1 MWKYLKGTE
10 EDFEQTLPETQY
22 VLQPKFSGCPAYYT
36 VISNVL
42 FYSEPNSMF
51 WCNSVHKNITKALEG
66 EDAIIIAQREWIEEP
81 QIETKPEEQQT
92 LPTKEDINVAD
103 AMEQS
108 STPRIGSMMNP
119 SKDLPKIKLDVKKP
133 VFYKETDEEVR
144 FIHSNSLYHLFEKE
158 DCTIL
163 NVATD
168 NLDNCFYNKPETKT
182 TVEVLDSAWKRAC
195 NAGSLWAS
203 PTQLFYM
210 AIEQLVKDGVVDMNK
225 VYEVKQ

>member
-1 MWKYLKGTE
+1 MWKYIKGTE
-10 EDFEQTLPETQY
+10 KDFEGFMP
-22 VLQPKFSGCPAYYT
+22 SSI
-36 VISNVL
+36 VIIKDGK
-42 FYSEPNSMF
+42 
-51 WCNSVHKNITKALEG
+51 C
-66 EDAIIIAQREWIEEP
+66 IARREWIEEP
-81 QIETKPEEQQT
+81 VVETTKQEEQP
-92 LPTKEDINVAD
+92 LPTGED
-103 AMEQS
+103 
-108 STPRIGSMMNP
+108 MNP
-119 SKDLPKIKLDVKKP
+119 SKNITKIKLDVKKP

-144 FIHSNSLYHLFEKE
+144 FIHSNNLYHLFEKE

-163 NVATD
+163 NVTTD
-168 NLDNCFYNKPETKT
+168 NLDSCFYNKPETKT

>member
-1 MWKYLKGTE
+1 MWKYIKGTE
-10 EDFEQTLPETQY
+10 KDFEGLPEETQY
-22 VLQPKFSGCPAYYT
+22 ILRDNFWRELLCYMVTDG
-36 VISNVL
+36 NL
-42 FYSEPNSMF
+42 FVANKDDLTWIPSIHPNIA
-51 WCNSVHKNITKALEG
+51 VAETK
-66 EDAIIIAQREWIEEP
+66 EDGTIIAHREWIEVSP
-81 QIETKPEEQQT
+81 VETKPEEQQP
-92 LPTKEDINVAD
+92 LPTSED
-103 AMEQS
+103 
-108 STPRIGSMMNP
+108 MNP
-119 SKDLPKIKLDVKKP
+119 AKGLPKIKLDVKKP

-163 NVATD
+163 NVTTD
-168 NLDNCFYNKPETKT
+168 NLDNCFYNKPEVKT
-182 TVEVLDSAWKRAC
+182 TVELIADAWKRAC

>member
-1 MWKYLKGTE
+1 MWKYIKGTE
-10 EDFEQTLPETQY
+10 KDFEGFMP
-22 VLQPKFSGCPAYYT
+22 SSI
-36 VISNVL
+36 VIIKDGK
-42 FYSEPNSMF
+42 
-51 WCNSVHKNITKALEG
+51 C
-66 EDAIIIAQREWIEEP
+66 IARREWIEEP
-81 QIETKPEEQQT
+81 VVETTKQEEQP
-92 LPTKEDINVAD
+92 LPTGED
-103 AMEQS
+103 
-108 STPRIGSMMNP
+108 MNP

-144 FIHSNSLYHLFEKE
+144 FIHSNNLYHLFEKE

-163 NVATD
+163 NVTPD
-168 NLDNCFYNKPETKT
+168 NLDSCFYNKPETKT

>member
-1 MWKYLKGTE
+1 MKYSYLKG
-10 EDFEQTLPETQY
+10 
-22 VLQPKFSGCPAYYT
+22 
-36 VISNVL
+36 SNVD
-42 FYSEPNSMF
+42 FAN
-51 WCNSVHKNITKALEG
+51 NITFDCIEEARNFATRNGVIKSYRKPII
-66 EDAIIIAQREWIEEP
+66 EDAGSSEE
-81 QIETKPEEQQT
+81 
-92 LPTKEDINVAD
+92 
-103 AMEQS
+103 
-108 STPRIGSMMNP
+108 
-119 SKDLPKIKLDVKKP
+119 LPKIKLDVKKP

-144 FIHSNSLYHLFEKE
+144 FIHSNNLYHLFEKE

-163 NVATD
+163 NVTTD

-182 TVEVLDSAWKRAC
+182 TVEVLDSAWKRAW

>member
-1 MWKYLKGTE
+1 MWKYIKGTE
-10 EDFEQTLPETQY
+10 KDFEGLPEETQY
-22 VLQPKFSGCPAYYT
+22 ILRDNFWRELLYYMVT
-36 VISNVL
+36 DGNL
-42 FYSEPNSMF
+42 FVANKDDLTWIPSTHPNIA
-51 WCNSVHKNITKALEG
+51 VAETK
-66 EDAIIIAQREWIEEP
+66 EDGTIIAHREWIEVSP
-81 QIETKPEEQQT
+81 VETKPEEQQP
-92 LPTKEDINVAD
+92 LPNTED
-103 AMEQS
+103 
-108 STPRIGSMMNP
+108 MNP
-119 SKDLPKIKLDVKKP
+119 AKDLPKTKLDIKKP

-163 NVATD
+163 NVTTD

-195 NAGSLWAS
+195 NAGFLWAS

>member
-1 MWKYLKGTE
+1 MWKYIKGTE
-10 EDFEQTLPETQY
+10 KDFEGFMP
-22 VLQPKFSGCPAYYT
+22 SSI
-36 VISNVL
+36 VIIKDGK
-42 FYSEPNSMF
+42 
-51 WCNSVHKNITKALEG
+51 C
-66 EDAIIIAQREWIEEP
+66 IARREWIEEP
-81 QIETKPEEQQT
+81 VVETTKQEEQP
-92 LPTKEDINVAD
+92 LPAGED
-103 AMEQS
+103 
-108 STPRIGSMMNP
+108 MNP

-144 FIHSNSLYHLFEKE
+144 FIHSNNLYHLFEKE

-163 NVATD
+163 NVTTD

>member
-1 MWKYLKGTE
+1 MWKYIKGSEKDFKGTPV
-10 EDFEQTLPETQY
+10 DCIL
-22 VLQPKFSGCPAYYT
+22 VWSR
-36 VISNVL
+36 SNEV
-42 FYSEPNSMF
+42 
-51 WCNSVHKNITKALEG
+51 VAR
-66 EDAIIIAQREWIEEP
+66 REWIEEP
-81 QIETKPEEQQT
+81 VIETKSEKQP
-92 LPTKEDINVAD
+92 LPSVED
-103 AMEQS
+103 
-108 STPRIGSMMNP
+108 MNP
-119 SKDLPKIKLDVKKP
+119 AKDLPKIKLDVKKP

-163 NVATD
+163 NVTTD

>member
-1 MWKYLKGTE
+1 MKYSYLKGSDVDFANMDDNCLLLWIPYASPLLHVFYKDKDGQFRCKDEHGWKVIKATFDCI
-10 EDFEQTLPETQY
+10 EDARNFATLNGVIKSYRKPIIEY
-22 VLQPKFSGCPAYYT
+22 GEDDVPKGQLNP
-36 VISNVL
+36 
-42 FYSEPNSMF
+42 SE
-51 WCNSVHKNITKALEG
+51 NIT
-66 EDAIIIAQREWIEEP
+66 
-81 QIETKPEEQQT
+81 
-92 LPTKEDINVAD
+92 
-103 AMEQS
+103 
-108 STPRIGSMMNP
+108 
-119 SKDLPKIKLDVKKP
+119 KIKLDVKKP

-144 FIHSNSLYHLFEKE
+144 FIHSNNLYHLFEKE

-163 NVATD
+163 NVTTD
-168 NLDNCFYNKPETKT
+168 NLDSCFYNKPETKT

>member
-1 MWKYLKGTE
+1 MWKYIKGTE
-10 EDFEQTLPETQY
+10 KDFEGFMP
-22 VLQPKFSGCPAYYT
+22 SSI
-36 VISNVL
+36 VIIKDGK
-42 FYSEPNSMF
+42 
-51 WCNSVHKNITKALEG
+51 C
-66 EDAIIIAQREWIEEP
+66 IARREWIEEP
-81 QIETKPEEQQT
+81 VVETTKQEEQP
-92 LPTKEDINVAD
+92 LPTGED
-103 AMEQS
+103 
-108 STPRIGSMMNP
+108 MNP

-163 NVATD
+163 NVTTD
-168 NLDNCFYNKPETKT
+168 NLDSCFYNKPETKT

>member
-1 MWKYLKGTE
+1 MWKYIKGTE
-10 EDFEQTLPETQY
+10 KDFEGFMP
-22 VLQPKFSGCPAYYT
+22 SSI
-36 VISNVL
+36 VIIKDGK
-42 FYSEPNSMF
+42 
-51 WCNSVHKNITKALEG
+51 C
-66 EDAIIIAQREWIEEP
+66 IARREWIEEP
-81 QIETKPEEQQT
+81 VVETTKQEEQP
-92 LPTKEDINVAD
+92 LPTGED
-103 AMEQS
+103 
-108 STPRIGSMMNP
+108 MNP

-163 NVATD
+163 SVTTD

-182 TVEVLDSAWKRAC
+182 TEQLISDAWKRAY
-195 NAGSLWAS
+195 NASSLYAS

>member
-1 MWKYLKGTE
+1 MWKYIKGTE
-10 EDFEQTLPETQY
+10 KDFEGFMP
-22 VLQPKFSGCPAYYT
+22 SSI
-36 VISNVL
+36 VIIKDGK
-42 FYSEPNSMF
+42 
-51 WCNSVHKNITKALEG
+51 C
-66 EDAIIIAQREWIEEP
+66 IARREWIEEP
-81 QIETKPEEQQT
+81 VVETTKQEEQP
-92 LPTKEDINVAD
+92 LPTGED
-103 AMEQS
+103 
-108 STPRIGSMMNP
+108 MNP

-163 NVATD
+163 NVTTD

>member
-1 MWKYLKGTE
+1 MWKYIKGTE
-10 EDFEQTLPETQY
+10 KDFEGLPEETQY
-22 VLQPKFSGCPAYYT
+22 ILRDNFWRSLWYYMVT
-36 VISNVL
+36 DGDL
-42 FYSEPNSMF
+42 FVANKDDLTWIPSTHPNIA
-51 WCNSVHKNITKALEG
+51 VAETK
-66 EDAIIIAQREWIEEP
+66 EDGTIIAHREWIEVSP
-81 QIETKPEEQQT
+81 VETKPEEQQP
-92 LPTKEDINVAD
+92 LPTSED
-103 AMEQS
+103 
-108 STPRIGSMMNP
+108 MNP
-119 SKDLPKIKLDVKKP
+119 ANGLPKIKLDVKKP
-133 VFYKETDEEVR
+133 VFCKETDEEVR

-163 NVATD
+163 NVTTD